1 MQKGCS
7 LINVYRTG
15 VVNDQMY
22 SVFFLLLLRKVTAR
36 NAIISFLSLLM
47 KKTEQ
52 SLTAAVL
59 LPRRQELR
67 RSSGLEVNALHHH
80 HSVLNDLNCS
90 AGMVKIPFFLMRQNL
105 FTTLINVVEGNLT
118 ALIYNQL

>member
-22 SVFFLLLLRKVTAR
+22 FFLLLLRKVTAR

-52 SLTAAVL
+52 SLTAPFL
-59 LPRRQELR
+59 LPRRQELQ

-90 AGMVKIPFFLMRQNL
+90 AGMVKIPSFFLMR
-105 FTTLINVVEGNLT
+105 
-118 ALIYNQL
+118 